1 MTPIRS
7 FKPQP
12 TGRTIA
18 AAGKTQENHGWRGGA
33 WPISCGEMW
42 KRVEKRRPAKAGLES
57 RSYLESSDQAVLV

>member
-18 AAGKTQENHGWRGGA
+18 AAGKTQENHTRCDGS
-33 WPISCGEMW
+33 WPISCSEMW
-42 KRVEKRRPAKAGLES
+42 KSVEKRRPAKAGLES